1 MKIYKHYRDVPA
13 DEWRWPDFSP
23 REIASKGEGEI
34 GIDTD
39 ALDKLQALRD
49 RIGRPLILT
58 SAYRSAAHNKAVGGA
73 PGSYH
78 MKGRAFDVRM
88 ENQNPALF
96 YETARSVGFTGF
108 GHYVKQG
115 FMHIDT
121 RETPTTFKGRVSDWP
136 VTATGWPVE
145 LKRPPEKLRQDPEA
159 VAAVGAGVSGAVATA
174 VEHLPAASGLLGSL
188 APTAQ
193 TIAVVVA
200 AVLIGWLIWRR
211 ARA

>member
-1 MKIYKHYRDVPA
+1 MRVYNHYNDYPMSA
-13 DEWRWPDFSP
+13 WRWPSFSP
-23 REIASKGEGEI
+23 QEIACRG
-34 GIDTD
+34 D
-39 ALDKLQALRD
+39 AKLAVDEAAMDKLQALRD
-49 RIGRPLILT
+49 RLGVPLIVN
-58 SAYRSAAHNKAVGGA
+58 SAYRSPEYNRQIGGA
-73 PGSYH
+73 TRSMH
-78 MKGRAFDVRM
+78 MQAKAFDVRM

-159 VAAVGAGVSGAVATA
+159 VA
-174 VEHLPAASGLLGSL
+174 SGLLGQRL
-188 APTAQ
+188 AISETDDDGSTKAMAASDG
-193 TIAVVVA
+193 TNWRWVSDGTVVP
-200 AVLIGWLIWRR
+200 
-211 ARA
+211 